1 MSELKDTVKNILSG
15 NNMEAE
21 EELKT
26 NLYSRVHDHLKTKKM
41 EISAKWLNGI
51 EAPEDK

>member
-1 MSELKDTVKNILSG
+1 MSELKNTVKNILAG
-15 NNMEAE
+15 NNTEAE

-51 EAPEDK
+51 EAPEDQ